1 MKKILFFLALGF
13 LSQNAISQQA
23 WTRNKGSYYAQ
34 IGFTPDNYDGFIPN
48 NGGKTLEI
56 NRKVQK
62 HTADAY
68 IEYGITN
75 KLMVTSSI
83 PFILA
88 KSKWTNVTKLA
99 EIPDGSLNGFS
110 NIEVGL
116 TYNLLNKNGFVLSG
130 KLNTALPTATIK
142 ETVGLRTG
150 NDAMSFEPSLLAGY
164 GHSKFFASADIGFGF
179 RSNNYSNQSLVNA
192 QIGKFFGKKKRLLLI
207 LNAVNR
213 VSQKNGSYQDGNNK
227 YTAFFLNDLTYLVIG
242 LKAGYKIT
250 QNLTIWGNARSTSP
264 WTSPPP
270 QNIGEPL
277 NPLPAFSFS
286 ISYSK

>member
-1 MKKILFFLALGF
+1 MKKILFFLALGL

-23 WTRNKGSYYAQ
+23 WTRSKGSFYTQ

-48 NGGKTLEI
+48 NGGKTLVI

-88 KSKWTNVTKLA
+88 KSKWTNVAQLA

-150 NDAMSFEPSLLAGY
+150 NDAMSFEPSLLVGY

-179 RSNNYSNQSLVNA
+179 RSNNYSNQSLLNA

-213 VSQKNGSYQDGNNK
+213 VSQKNGSY
-227 YTAFFLNDLTYLVIG
+227 
-242 LKAGYKIT
+242 
-250 QNLTIWGNARSTSP
+250 
-264 WTSPPP
+264 
-270 QNIGEPL
+270 
-277 NPLPAFSFS
+277 
-286 ISYSK
+286 

>member
-1 MKKILFFLALGF
+1 MKKTILLALICF
-13 LSQNAISQQA
+13 FSKQALAQQA
-23 WTRNKGSYYAQ
+23 WTRAKGSYYAQ

-48 NGGKTLEI
+48 NGGKTLDI

-68 IEYGITN
+68 IEYGITD

-83 PFILA
+83 PFIIA
-88 KSKWTNVTKLA
+88 KSKWTSTAKPA
-99 EIPDGSLNGFS
+99 EIPDGALNGFS

-116 TYNLLNKNGFVLSG
+116 TYNLLSKNGFVLSG
-130 KLNTALPTATIK
+130 KLNTALPTVRLK

-150 NDAMSFEPSLLAGY
+150 NDALSLEPSLLVGF
-164 GHSKFFASADIGFGF
+164 GHAKFFASADIGYGY
-179 RSNNYSNQSLVNA
+179 RTNNYSGQTLVNA
-192 QIGKFFGKKKRLLLI
+192 QIGKFFGKNKRLLLI

-213 VSQKNGSYQDGNNK
+213 VSQKNGSYKDGNNK

-250 QNLTIWGNARSTSP
+250 PNLTLWGNARSTSP
-264 WTSPPP
+264 WASPPP

-286 ISYSK
+286 ISYQK